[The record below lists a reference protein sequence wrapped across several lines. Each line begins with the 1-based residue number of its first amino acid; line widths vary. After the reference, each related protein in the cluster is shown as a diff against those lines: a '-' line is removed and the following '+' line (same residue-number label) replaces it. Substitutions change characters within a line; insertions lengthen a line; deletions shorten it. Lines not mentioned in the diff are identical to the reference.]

1 MFDELFDINKK
12 PKPFEFYTTEDL
24 WTNEHTSKKMLEF
37 HLNESVDAAS
47 RNSIFINQSVSWI
60 IDHFKLNSASSI
72 IDFGCGPGL
81 YTNKLAEKGVSV
93 TGVDFSKRS
102 IAYAQQVASE
112 KNLKVKYI
120 LKNYLQFE
128 TEEQYDL
135 ITMIMCDF
143 SALSPTHRRIML
155 EKFKKILKPNGKIL
169 LDVHSVQFFNKKEE
183 IATYKFNSMDNFWS
197 PEDYYCFI
205 NTVKYDDIKV
215 CLDKYTIVEKEQTR
229 VVYNWLQCFSIES
242 IRKEFEENGLILKEY
257 YSSVSG
263 QDYDTDSPE
272 FAVVVTKR

>member
-1 MFDELFDINKK
+1 MFYELVGINKK
-12 PKPFEFYTTEDL
+12 PKPFEFYTTEEL
-24 WTNEHTSKKMLEF
+24 WTNEHTSKKMLEY

-47 RNSIFINQSVSWI
+47 RNSSFINESVFWI
-60 IDHFKLNSASSI
+60 FDHFKLNSASSI

-81 YTNKLAEKGVSV
+81 YTNKFAEKGVSV

-102 IAYAQQVASE
+102 IDYAQRVALD

-128 TEEQYDL
+128 TKEQYDL

-143 SALSPTHRRIML
+143 SALSPNHRRIML
-155 EKFKKILKPNGKIL
+155 EKFRKLLKPNGKIL
-169 LDVHSVQFFNKKEE
+169 LDVHSLQFFNKKEE
-183 IATYKFNSMDNFWS
+183 MATYGFNSMNNFWS
-197 PEDYYCFI
+197 PEDYYCFT
-205 NTVKYDDIKV
+205 NTVKYDDEKV
-215 CLDKYTIVEKEQTR
+215 CLDKYTIIEKEQTR
-229 VVYNWLQCFSIES
+229 VVYNWLQCFSIDS

-263 QDYDTDSPE
+263 QDYDAESPE